1 VSATPGPARTAA
13 DGPGAARPARR
24 RHPARWIAG
33 AALVGGAGLVAVLA
47 TSPPQTATE
56 VQTPLVGQVAPP
68 IAATTLSGG
77 SFNLSSWRGRWVV
90 VNFFASW
97 CPPCQQEQP
106 ELVTFA
112 YTHRAPDAAAL
123 VGVVCC
129 DDTAANARVFMRSF
143 GATWPAVSDPG
154 GQIAL
159 DYGVRGPPETFLVS
173 PAGVVVAHFD
183 GPLTAR
189 SLDDWLARAKQS
201 VT

>member
-1 VSATPGPARTAA
+1 VTDTLGLTRADAPGSGGELPAH
-13 DGPGAARPARR
+13 R
-24 RHPARWIAG
+24 RHAARWIAG
-33 AALVGGAGLVAVLA
+33 VTLVVGAGLVAVLA

-56 VQTPLVGQVAPP
+56 VQTPLVGQVAPA
-68 IAATTLSGG
+68 IAGTTLSGG
-77 SFNLSSWRGRWVV
+77 SFELSSWRGRWVV

-112 YTHRAPDAAAL
+112 YTHRAAGAAAL

-129 DDTAANARVFMRSF
+129 NDTTAKARGFMRSS
-143 GATWPAVSDPG
+143 GATWPAVTDPG

-189 SLDDWLARAKQS
+189 GLDDWLARAKQS
-201 VT
+201 AT